1 MDSHQLFSNTSP
13 GRLFRMAA
21 IPGSISMLA
30 AALFQII
37 DGVLVGNILGTTAF
51 AAINLAMPI
60 VFINFALADLVGV
73 GSSVPISIQLGRKND
88 QGANNIFTC
97 SCIMIVATGFLIG
110 AAIYAAAPLIA
121 DLIGISGDLATLT
134 VQYMRIYALF
144 SPFTTIVFA
153 MDNYLRICGKI
164 KASLGLNI
172 LMSLISVVL
181 EVLFLAVF
189 KFGIWG
195 AALATC
201 ISMTTCAIIALVPFF
216 KRSLQLKF
224 VKPVFHQELFKQIL
238 ANGSPN
244 FLNTVAGRI
253 TAMFIN
259 MLLVQMGGARAVSVY
274 GVLMYVDGF
283 VQPLMYGLTDSL
295 QPAIGYNWGARQFS
309 RVRALAKYCFG
320 FSTLVSLV
328 SMAVVFLLADPIAR
342 LFLHS
347 GDTSLVTLTVFALQL
362 FSLTYLTRG
371 VSMASL
377 SFILAIEKP
386 LPATIISVC
395 TAVVF
400 PLGVV
405 FSLSQLEL
413 TGLWLNLP
421 ITSFLAALLS
431 AGILFSLRHQIYRKD
446 GKRPIL

>member
-1 MDSHQLFSNTSP
+1 
-13 GRLFRMAA
+13 
-21 IPGSISMLA
+21 
-30 AALFQII
+30 
-37 DGVLVGNILGTTAF
+37 
-51 AAINLAMPI
+51 
-60 VFINFALADLVGV
+60 
-73 GSSVPISIQLGRKND
+73 
-88 QGANNIFTC
+88 
-97 SCIMIVATGFLIG
+97 
-110 AAIYAAAPLIA
+110 
-121 DLIGISGDLATLT
+121 
-134 VQYMRIYALF
+134 
-144 SPFTTIVFA
+144 
-153 MDNYLRICGKI
+153 
-164 KASLGLNI
+164 
-172 LMSLISVVL
+172 
-181 EVLFLAVF
+181 
-189 KFGIWG
+189 
-195 AALATC
+195 
-201 ISMTTCAIIALVPFF
+201 
-216 KRSLQLKF
+216 
-224 VKPVFHQELFKQIL
+224 
-238 ANGSPN
+238 
-244 FLNTVAGRI
+244 
-253 TAMFIN
+253 
-259 MLLVQMGGARAVSVY
+259 
-274 GVLMYVDGF
+274 MYVDGF

>member
-134 VQYMRIYALF
+134 VQYMRVYALF

-224 VKPVFHQELFKQIL
+224 VKPVFHKELFKQIL

-347 GDTSLVTLTVFALQL
+347 GDTSLVTLTIFALQL

-371 VSMASL
+371 ISMASL

-395 TAVVF
+395 TAVIF

>member
-121 DLIGISGDLATLT
+121 ELIGISGDLATLT
-134 VQYMRIYALF
+134 VQYMRVYALF

-172 LMSLISVVL
+172 LMSLLSVVL

-224 VKPVFHQELFKQIL
+224 VKPVFHKELFKQIL

-347 GDTSLVTLTVFALQL
+347 GDTSLVSLTVFALQL

-371 VSMASL
+371 ISMASL

>member
-1 MDSHQLFSNTSP
+1 
-13 GRLFRMAA
+13 
-21 IPGSISMLA
+21 
-30 AALFQII
+30 
-37 DGVLVGNILGTTAF
+37 
-51 AAINLAMPI
+51 
-60 VFINFALADLVGV
+60 
-73 GSSVPISIQLGRKND
+73 
-88 QGANNIFTC
+88 
-97 SCIMIVATGFLIG
+97 
-110 AAIYAAAPLIA
+110 
-121 DLIGISGDLATLT
+121 
-134 VQYMRIYALF
+134 
-144 SPFTTIVFA
+144 

-224 VKPVFHQELFKQIL
+224 VKPVFHKELFKQIL

-347 GDTSLVTLTVFALQL
+347 GDTSLVTLTIFALQL

-371 VSMASL
+371 ISMASL

-395 TAVVF
+395 TAVIF